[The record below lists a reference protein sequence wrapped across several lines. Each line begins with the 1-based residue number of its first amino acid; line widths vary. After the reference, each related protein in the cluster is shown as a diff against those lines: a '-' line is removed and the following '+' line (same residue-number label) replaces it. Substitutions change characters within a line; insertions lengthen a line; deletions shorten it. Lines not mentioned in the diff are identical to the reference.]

1 MSLNRIIIMGR
12 MTKDVELRHT
22 QAGVSVASFTLA
34 VDRDIKNKQTGER
47 EVDFIDCVAWRN
59 TADFAANYFGKG
71 RAALVEGK
79 LQFREWTDKEGNKRR
94 NAEVQVDSLYF
105 GDSKKDGQSSAPKVG
120 MPKDDFEDIPDDDGS
135 LPF

>member
-22 QAGVSVASFTLA
+22 QSGVSVASFTLA
-34 VDRDIKNKQTGER
+34 VDRDVKDKQTGER
-47 EVDFIDCVAWRN
+47 GVDFIDCVAWRN

-105 GDSKKDGQSSAPKVG
+105 GDSKKDGQSAPKASAPKN
-120 MPKDDFEDIPDDDGS
+120 DYEDIPDDDGD

>member
-1 MSLNRIIIMGR
+1 MLNKIIIMGR
-12 MTKDVELRHT
+12 MVKDPDLRHT

-59 TADFAANYFGKG
+59 TADFVSNYFTKGKMTV
-71 RAALVEGK
+71 VEGK
-79 LQFREWTDKEGNKRR
+79 LQMRNWEDKDGNKRR
-94 NAEVQVDSLYF
+94 NAEVQVDNVYF
-105 GDSKKDGQSSAPKVG
+105 GDSRTDGQSAPKASA
-120 MPKDDFEDIPDDDGS
+120 PKDDFEDIPDDDGS